1 MFVIFF
7 FMIRRPPRS
16 TRTDTLFPY
25 TSLFRSDEPAG
36 ATFGERDAAARGL
49 IGVDHATRGLDEFSG
64 KDGIHASAPLR
75 PAEREIKRRQP
86 RVERACGLLL
96 ADEFERGH
104 HEPRGVAWRQR
115 LEQREHVIDRPAIE
129 IGRASCR
136 ERVCQYV

>member
-49 IGVDHATRGLDEFSG
+49 LGVDHATRGLDEFSG
-64 KDGIHASAPLR
+64 KDGIHASAPPR

-86 RVERACGLLL
+86 RLAPPSGLLL
-96 ADEFERGH
+96 PDESHRVH
-104 HEPRGVAWRQR
+104 HHPRALTRTHSMPTR
-115 LEQREHVIDRPAIE
+115 HHCIARSPTPRP
-129 IGRASCR
+129 
-136 ERVCQYV
+136 